1 MILAI
6 DRGNSKDKFAVFEK
20 DSLIFLDAVEV
31 FDELSIRKVMDDYA
45 ITDVIFSSVKDEQ
58 SDKAFLSL
66 LKKECSDL
74 RVLEFDRTFALP
86 FINNYEDKQT
96 IGLDRLA
103 AISGASLLF
112 GKNVLVVDAGTC
124 ITFDYLDSNNIYQGG
139 SISLG
144 FYTKYKALHN
154 FTANLPLMK
163 DVVVT
168 PLCAKTTKD
177 CIISGVVN
185 GTIFEVEATIKE
197 YKDKAKDL
205 RVILTGGDAKFLQ
218 ENLSTTTLLQEDI
231 VLYGLKKILDIN
243 A

>member
-6 DRGNSKDKFAVFEK
+6 DRGNSKDKFAVFER
-20 DSLIFLDAVEV
+20 DSLIFLNTVDV
-31 FDELSIRKVMDDYA
+31 FDELSIKKVIDGYA
-45 ITDVIFSSVKDEQ
+45 ITDVIFSSVKDKQ
-58 SDKAFLSL
+58 SDKNFLSL
-66 LKKECSDL
+66 LQQICSTSK
-74 RVLEFDRTFALP
+74 VFQFDRTFALP
-86 FINNYEDKQT
+86 FVNNYGDKQT

-103 AISGASLLF
+103 AISGANSLF
-112 GKNVLVVDAGTC
+112 GTNVLVVDAGTC
-124 ITFDYLDSNNIYQGG
+124 ITFDYLDGDNVYQGG

-144 FYTKYKALHN
+144 FHTKYKALHN

-163 DVVVT
+163 DVVAS

-197 YKDKAKDL
+197 YKAKANDL
-205 RVILTGGDAKFLQ
+205 KVVLTGGDAKFLQ
-218 ENLSTTTLLQEDI
+218 ENIKTTTVLQEDI
-231 VLYGLKKILDIN
+231 VLYGLKKILEIN